1 MNFGVT
7 NFYLEM
13 SSDSCLSQIQL
24 CSLPQMEEV
33 LSFWVV
39 FIHLLKPQYIQ
50 EQGFFNKKV
59 NGKTFFLSLY
69 IYLVSYS

>member
-13 SSDSCLSQIQL
+13 SADSCSSQIQ
-24 CSLPQMEEV
+24 QMDEV

-39 FIHLLKPQYIQ
+39 FIHLLKPQQ
-50 EQGFFNKKV
+50 MQD
-59 NGKTFFLSLY
+59 
-69 IYLVSYS
+69 

>member
-13 SSDSCLSQIQL
+13 SADSCSSQIQ
-24 CSLPQMEEV
+24 QMDEV

-39 FIHLLKPQYIQ
+39 FIHLLKPQHMQ

>member
-7 NFYLEM
+7 NFYFEM
-13 SSDSCLSQIQL
+13 SSDSCSSQIQS
-24 CSLPQMEEV
+24 CSLPQMDEV

-39 FIHLLKPQYIQ
+39 VIHLLKPQYMQ

-69 IYLVSYS
+69 IYLFS

>member
-13 SSDSCLSQIQL
+13 SADSCSSQIQL
-24 CSLPQMEEV
+24 CSLPQMDEV

-39 FIHLLKPQYIQ
+39 FIHLLKPQHMQ
-50 EQGFFNKKV
+50 EQGFFNKKSQREY
-59 NGKTFFLSLY
+59 FLSLF
-69 IYLVSYS
+69 S

>member
-13 SSDSCLSQIQL
+13 SSDSYSSRIQL

-39 FIHLLKPQYIQ
+39 FIHLLKPQQ
-50 EQGFFNKKV
+50 MQD
-59 NGKTFFLSLY
+59 
-69 IYLVSYS
+69 

>member
-13 SSDSCLSQIQL
+13 SADSCSSQIQ
-24 CSLPQMEEV
+24 QMDEV

-39 FIHLLKPQYIQ
+39 FIHLLKPQHMQQARFLQQ
-50 EQGFFNKKV
+50 ESQREN
-59 NGKTFFLSLY
+59 FLSFF
-69 IYLVSYS
+69 IYLFS